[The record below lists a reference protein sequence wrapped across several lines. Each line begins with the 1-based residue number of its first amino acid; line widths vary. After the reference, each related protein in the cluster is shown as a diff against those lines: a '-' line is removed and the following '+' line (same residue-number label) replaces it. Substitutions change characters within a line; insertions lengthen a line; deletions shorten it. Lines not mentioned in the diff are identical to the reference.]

1 MPVSA
6 QQPGGSD
13 PVGPLLRYFDVVVIV
28 VAAPI
33 MLLIGVP
40 ALGYAVGAGAWILL
54 RAVGVGVDH
63 VAENSPDMSRA
74 VGLRLGFMLG
84 RLFGLALAVILARNA
99 GTRADGLTALV
110 VIVFAYTASMALS
123 AVTRPRR
130 TAGKPVTRSTPGS
143 T

>member
-1 MPVSA
+1 VPVSVK
-6 QQPGGSD
+6 QPGGSD
-13 PVGPLLRYFDVVVIV
+13 SIGPLLRYFDVVVIV

-54 RAVGVGVDH
+54 RAVGVAVDH
-63 VAENSPDMSRA
+63 AAETSPAMSRA

-84 RLFGLALAVILARNA
+84 RLFGLALAVILARKA
-99 GTRADGLTALV
+99 GTKDDGLTALV
-110 VIVFAYTASMALS
+110 VIVLAYTTYLALS

-130 TAGKPVTRSTPGS
+130 SASRSTPRS

>member
-1 MPVSA
+1 VPVTA
-6 QQPGGSD
+6 KQPGGSD
-13 PVGPLLRYFDVVVIV
+13 SIGPLVRYFDVVVIV

-54 RAVGVGVDH
+54 RAVGVAVDSA
-63 VAENSPDMSRA
+63 AEASPDMSRA

-84 RLFGLALAVILARNA
+84 RLFLLALAVILARKA
-99 GTRADGLTALV
+99 GTRDDGLTALA
-110 VIVFAYTASMALS
+110 VIVFAFTASMALS
-123 AVTRPRR
+123 AVTRPR
-130 TAGKPVTRSTPGS
+130 KPATRSTPRS

>member
-1 MPVSA
+1 VPVSA
-6 QQPGGSD
+6 KQPGGSD
-13 PVGPLLRYFDVVVIV
+13 SVGPLLRYFDVVVLV

-54 RAVGVGVDH
+54 RAVGVAVDH
-63 VAENSPDMSRA
+63 LAETSPDMSRA

-84 RLFGLALAVILARNA
+84 RLFLLALAVILARKA
-99 GTRADGLTALV
+99 GTKGDGLTALV
-110 VIVFAYTASMALS
+110 VIVLAYTTYLALS

-130 TAGKPVTRSTPGS
+130 SAHRSTPRS